1 MNPLI
6 DGLLKLQVIDRKLIR
21 VKNRIERSPKVLAA
35 ARLEIERRQAVL
47 DTKLAEIKSKEVS
60 MGLKE
65 SELKEHDARIEKLK
79 QQQYSRGI
87 KNKEFQALSH
97 EIQGEKANS
106 SFIQD
111 EILKAMELVEAEK
124 AEADELQAGVTAAQE
139 AFSVQ
144 EAKVESELSDL
155 QEQLGG
161 LQERRDGAA
170 EGIDTGIISRYERIM
185 HAKEDA
191 ALSEVIGAVCQGCY
205 MSLTPQMILNLRSSP
220 ELVMCPTCSR
230 MLYLAS

>member
-35 ARLEIERRQAVL
+35 ARSEIERRQAVL
-47 DTKLAEIKSKEVS
+47 NAKLAEIKSQEVS

-65 SELKEHDARIEKLK
+65 SELKEHETRIEKLK
-79 QQQYSRGI
+79 QQQYSRGL

-111 EILKAMELVEAEK
+111 DILKSMEQVEAQK
-124 AEADELQAGVTAAQE
+124 AEAEVLQKEVSTAKE
-139 AFSVQ
+139 AFKAE

-155 QEQLGG
+155 REQLGG
-161 LQERRDGAA
+161 LQERRDDAA
-170 EGIDTGIISRYERIM
+170 RGIDEGIISRYERIM
-185 HAKEDA
+185 NAKEDA
-191 ALSEVIGAVCQGCY
+191 ALSEVVDKVCQGCF
-205 MSLTPQMILNLRSSP
+205 MSLTSQMLLNLRSSS
-220 ELVMCPTCSR
+220 ELVVCPTCAR

>member
-6 DGLLKLQVIDRKLIR
+6 DGLLKLQAIDRKLIR
-21 VKNRIERSPKVLAA
+21 VKNRIERNPKALAA
-35 ARLEIERRQAVL
+35 ARAEIERRQAVL
-47 DTKLAEIKSKEVS
+47 DAQLVDIKSKEVV
-60 MGLKE
+60 MGVKE
-65 SELKEHDARIEKLK
+65 SELKEHESRIEKLK

-111 EILKAMELVEAEK
+111 EILKEMEQVEAQK
-124 AEADELQAGVTAAQE
+124 AEADELQNDVTAAQE
-139 AFSVQ
+139 KFKEE
-144 EAKVESELSDL
+144 EAKVESELVDL
-155 QEQLGG
+155 REQLGG
-161 LQERRDGAA
+161 LQERRDAA
-170 EGIDTGIISRYERIM
+170 AVGIDGEIISRYERIM

-191 ALSEVIGAVCQGCY
+191 ALSEVVNTVCQGCY
-205 MSLTPQMILNLRSSP
+205 MSLTPQMILNLRSSS

-230 MLYLAS
+230 MLYLSS